1 MLDARLG
8 DRAKRRVEIG
18 EESAAKLRVFTH
30 GDEGDL
36 IEEIEGLHVRL
47 LCLRCGKVAPAA
59 LGGLDRHHP
68 VEEET
73 LPRLSVEVEDG
84 DQVTLILAS
93 VRSLDRA
100 GREQVRRARATHRPV
115 RAILF
120 RERHERGTGGEDGE
134 GGGGVEGH
142 GRLRCLRCD
151 AWMLGDSRQP
161 VNVDGR
167 PTIRRFPATR

>member
-18 EESAAKLRVFTH
+18 EESAAKLRVLTH
-30 GDEGDL
+30 GDECDL

-68 VEEET
+68 VEKET
-73 LPRLSVEVEDG
+73 LPRLRVKVEDR
-84 DQVTLILAS
+84 DQVALILPR
-93 VRSLDRA
+93 VRTLDGT
-100 GREQVRRARATHRPV
+100 GREQVRRARAAHRPV
-115 RAILF
+115 GAVLF

-142 GRLRCLRCD
+142 GRLRCCPLR
-151 AWMLGDSRQP
+151 
-161 VNVDGR
+161 
-167 PTIRRFPATR
+167 